1 MELRALADRPF
12 ELLAALEARLIGSG
26 EARMT
31 PAGGAEWTGLAFQLG
46 DEHYLAPRADV
57 REVMESPAV
66 TRVPGARPWLVGI
79 ANVRGELLPVVD
91 LARLVTGQPVRRS
104 ESSRVI
110 VLNDDAV
117 AAGFLVDGVAGFR
130 SFLPED
136 QRHELAATPA
146 RDEDTDAD
154 IETFVLGA
162 FVRDGSAW
170 RVFSLRKLAAAP
182 VFRDAGL

>member
-12 ELLAALEARLIGSG
+12 ELLAALETRLIGSG
-26 EARMT
+26 DARMT

-46 DEHYLAPRADV
+46 DERYLAPRADV
-57 REVMESPAV
+57 REVMEPPSV

-91 LARLVTGQPVRRS
+91 LTRLVTGQPGRRT
-104 ESSRVI
+104 EASRVI

-117 AAGFLVDGVAGFR
+117 AAGCLVDGVAGFR
-130 SFLPED
+130 GVLPEE
-136 QRHELAATPA
+136 QRHELAATPGQGA
-146 RDEDTDAD
+146 DADAD
-154 IETFVLGA
+154 IAAFVLGA
-162 FVRDGSAW
+162 FVRDGSTW

-182 VFRDAGL
+182 VFRDAGA